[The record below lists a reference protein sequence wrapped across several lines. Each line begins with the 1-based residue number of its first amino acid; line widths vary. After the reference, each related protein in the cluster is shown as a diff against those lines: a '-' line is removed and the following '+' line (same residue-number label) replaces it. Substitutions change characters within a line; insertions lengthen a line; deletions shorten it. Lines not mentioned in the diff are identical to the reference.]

1 MADVKVPGVGGVDR
15 KWVLAGGAAVA
26 GIVVYAYWRRSQA
39 TMEEPAG
46 EGDEYVAGDE
56 YTPDAYVGA
65 TQPGGES
72 YDPNAGET
80 NTPTTNAEWA
90 QRVVE
95 ALTSMSGYTPEM
107 ASQTVGKYLAGQPLT
122 LAEKILIQTA
132 IALVGN
138 PPAGAIPIFD
148 IPTPTAPTPTPTP
161 VATKLA
167 KPVLRMGVGDPR
179 NTIYQLAWTKIPGAA
194 FYTVKREMGPGSPAY
209 ANVVGTARKVGPL
222 KRRYTY
228 QYRVRAISVTPGKT
242 SSDWSAPVRWKVP
255 A

>member
-26 GIVVYAYWRRSQA
+26 GIVVFAYMRQRSQA
-39 TMEEPAG
+39 GEEELAE
-46 EGDEYVAGDE
+46 EGDQYAAGDD
-56 YTPDAYVGA
+56 YTPDAYIGA

-80 NTPTTNAEWA
+80 NLPTTNAEWS

-107 ASQTVGKYLAGQPLT
+107 ASQTVGKYLAGNPLT

-148 IPTPTAPTPTPTP
+148 VPVPTTPTPTPTTP
-161 VATKLA
+161 TKLA
-167 KPVLRMGVGDPR
+167 TPTMRASAGDPR
-179 NTIYQLAWTKIPGAA
+179 NTNYALSWSKVTGATH
-194 FYTVKREMGPGSPAY
+194 YLVKRERGPGVNPLY
-209 ANVVGTARKVGPL
+209 RIVRGTGYRTHPLARRWV
-222 KRRYTY
+222 Y
-228 QYRVRAISVTPGKT
+228 QYRVQAQAPGKT
-242 SSDWSAPVRWKVP
+242 SSNWSNPVRFKVP
-255 A
+255 